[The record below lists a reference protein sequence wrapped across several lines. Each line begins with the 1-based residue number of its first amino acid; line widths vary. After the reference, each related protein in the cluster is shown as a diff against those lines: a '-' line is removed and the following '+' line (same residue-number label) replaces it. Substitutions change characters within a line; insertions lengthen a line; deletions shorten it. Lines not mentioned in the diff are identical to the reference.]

1 MMGAR
6 VSRGRL
12 RITVATLSR
21 TSWVATSIFRESSK
35 VTITTE
41 LPGPEIER
49 SSLMPAT
56 VLTTSSMRCETW
68 ISISSVEAP
77 ARVVRTVTVGR
88 STAGKRSTPRRK

>member
-1 MMGAR
+1 M
-6 VSRGRL
+6 
-12 RITVATLSR
+12 ATLSR
-21 TSWVATSIFRESSK
+21 TSWVATSTLRDSSN

-56 VLTTSSMRCETW
+56 VLTTSSIRWETW

-77 ARVVRTVTVGR
+77 AQ
-88 STAGKRSTPRRK
+88 RRAHA